1 MDDLP
6 HQGLGAKHLSL
17 SSAHW
22 STRFRYTAPQKA
34 FAHVCYRREREGVA
48 CRSWPYSAACSLAG
62 LTCGAGRGG
71 GRAPTAPGPRGNG
84 TGWNTALQQHCGAQ
98 AAMAV

>member
-22 STRFRYTAPQKA
+22 STRLRYTAPQKTV
-34 FAHVCYRREREGVA
+34 AHLCYRREREGEAVG
-48 CRSWPYSAACSLAG
+48 AG
-62 LTCGAGRGG
+62 LAQRSAPWPASRAGRG
-71 GRAPTAPGPRGNG
+71 
-84 TGWNTALQQHCGAQ
+84 TGEREHPLL
-98 AAMAV
+98 